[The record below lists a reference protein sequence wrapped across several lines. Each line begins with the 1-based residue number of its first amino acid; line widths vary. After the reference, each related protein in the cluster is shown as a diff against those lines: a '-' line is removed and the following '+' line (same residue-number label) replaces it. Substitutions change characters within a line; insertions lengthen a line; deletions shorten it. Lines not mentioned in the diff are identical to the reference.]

1 MSISNLEI
9 LKSEIHEI
17 HNYIRNHNGIF
28 GMQAL
33 RVFEFFYG
41 LKQMEDS
48 GLCDELE
55 IKSEFRFSNLLQ
67 LAESSNKTDLIAI
80 IKNIQ
85 RFIFEDV
92 KLKHLLLYNIN
103 IKIDA
108 KTFIYIIK
116 KIDQLI
122 SKSKKLDIQ
131 ISGDVYEYFIGKSS
145 DSMKAL
151 GSYFT
156 NRNIVRFIYN
166 EVIDINLEPNPET
179 GIFEVPSMIDPF
191 AGSGGFTIQYIRHLI
206 KLSKE
211 KDFKIDWKEGIK
223 KVFHNDIEEDVMK
236 YAGLEM
242 MSLTKT
248 LPDTSRNL
256 TNESAFKF
264 DFYDNK
270 FKFILTNPPYG
281 NNNGTAKKTDFS
293 ISNKKMLTALESEI
307 AKLKE
312 EKNKTDKEIEKVKYK
327 QIKHQINVFKKQ
339 IEKINDMIESEQKI
353 TEKLNVESSSLRI
366 QRFANMHNLKANDKE
381 SLSLLMC
388 MDMLDES
395 GQCVN
400 VIKRG
405 VLTTKTYS
413 KIRKLLVEKY
423 NIKKIIHI
431 PTDQFQNTTVATSIL
446 YFTNSGKTSEVEFYK
461 LELEKYESDKFEYE
475 PGSEM
480 VISEEKGDIKKV
492 YAEFIKTV
500 SAKKILEHKTIS
512 LIETDYDIERLE
524 VNDNFKLKKIKDIC
538 EFQPKSKRPAST
550 GAAEGK
556 YNFYASSE
564 KIKKCDFND
573 YKDECII
580 VGNGGIPNINI
591 DSNFSV
597 SDHVF
602 VVNSKYNKYIYLIFK
617 SNMQLLAS
625 GFRGSALKNLSK
637 SYFENIDI
645 PFPKKSK
652 VRKEIETKLWDLK
665 IKYDES
671 KNKYESEKKEE
682 RNNFNKLIEKMD
694 CKIHKIG
701 DIIEK
706 TGKNGKTSRK
716 DVSGTGEYPY
726 YAAGANN
733 PYSTHKSYDMDG
745 EDYLLFV
752 RSGNSQKMSSNDL
765 RGVGKFWRI
774 KGKCAANTALCQFTF
789 KTEINN
795 DFTTYGLYIL
805 LPIIQK
811 LVVGST
817 GNGGIQ
823 MDRMLDLELQIPK
836 NHEDIE
842 KLMTIKTDLEKLK
855 KEMEINEKIY
865 KKELENFWESTK

>member
-9 LKSEIHEI
+9 LKSDIHEI
-17 HNYIRNHNGIF
+17 HNYIRNHTGIF

-41 LKQMEDS
+41 LKQLEDS

-55 IKSEFRFSNLLQ
+55 IDKKLRFSYLLE
-67 LAESSNKTDLIAI
+67 LAESVNKIGLVAAI
-80 IKNIQ
+80 MEIRKYIFAKDNLKN
-85 RFIFEDV
+85 
-92 KLKHLLLYNIN
+92 LLLYSIN
-103 IKIDA
+103 IKIDT

-122 SKSKKLDIQ
+122 SKAKRLDIQ

-166 EVIDINLEPNPET
+166 EVIDINPEPNPET

-191 AGSGGFTIQYIRHLI
+191 AGSGGFTIQYIRYLI

-223 KVFHNDIEEDVMK
+223 KVYHNDIEEDVMK

-242 MSLTKT
+242 MALTKT

-281 NNNGTAKKTDFS
+281 NNNGTNKKTDFS

-307 AKLKE
+307 AKLRE
-312 EKNKTDKEIEKVKYK
+312 EKNKTDKETENAKYK

-339 IEKINDMIESEQKI
+339 IEKINNIIESEEKI
-353 TEKLNVESSSLRI
+353 TEKLNLKSSSLRI
-366 QRFANMHNLKANDKE
+366 QKFAEKYNLKANDKE

-388 MDMLDES
+388 MDMLEES

-446 YFTNSGKTSEVEFYK
+446 YFTNVGKTSEVEFYK
-461 LELEKYESDKFEYE
+461 LELEKYENDKFEYE

-500 SAKKILEHKTIS
+500 SVKKILEHKTIS
-512 LIETDYDIERLE
+512 LIENDYDVESLK
-524 VNDNFKLKKIKDIC
+524 VNENFKLKKIKDIC
-538 EFQPKSKRPAST
+538 EFVKRKPDRKISDLSID
-550 GAAEGK
+550 GK
-556 YNFYASSE
+556 YNLYSSGLSVQ
-564 KIKKCDFND
+564 KCDYND
-573 YKDECII
+573 YEDEHLII
-580 VGNGGIPNINI
+580 GKVRKISVNI
-591 DSNFSV
+591 DKNFSATTGN
-597 SDHVF
+597 F
-602 VVNSKYNKYIYLIFK
+602 ILKSKYMRYIYLMLISNGQLIK
-617 SNMQLLAS
+617 SGM
-625 GFRGSALKNLSK
+625 RGSVQPSI
-637 SYFENIDI
+637 SIGYFENIEI
-645 PFPKKSK
+645 PFPRKSK
-652 VRKEIETKLWDLK
+652 VRKDIETKLWDLK
-665 IKYDES
+665 VKYDES
-671 KNKYESEKKEE
+671 KNKYEIEKKEE
-682 RNNFNKLIEKMD
+682 RNNFNKMIEKMD
-694 CKIHKIG
+694 CKIYKIG

-716 DVSGTGEYPY
+716 DATGTGEYPY
-726 YAAGANN
+726 YSAGANN
-733 PYSTHKSYDMDG
+733 PYTTHKKYDLTGD
-745 EDYLLFV
+745 DYLLFS
-752 RSGNSQKMSSNDL
+752 RSGNNREMINSDL
-765 RGVGKFWRI
+765 SGIGKFWRV
-774 KGKCAANTALCQFTF
+774 KGECAANTALVQFNF
-789 KTEINN
+789 KTENR
-795 DFTTYGLYIL
+795 DFVTYYLYVL
-805 LPIIQK
+805 LPDLQN

-817 GNGGIQ
+817 ANGGIQ
-823 MDRMLDLELQIPK
+823 IEKMLELELRIPEKPEDVKKLIEIK
-836 NHEDIE
+836 NN
-842 KLMTIKTDLEKLK
+842 LEKLK
-855 KEMEINEKIY
+855 EEMENNEKTY
-865 KKELENFWESTK
+865 KKELENFWKSIQ